1 MSCGLSDPAGACVV
15 AAPWGKAVKDLVHPL
30 VCHCIDTVL
39 VAELALCRYLGP
51 GPLAELRA
59 AFEPLG
65 DADLWIALLA
75 GLHDIGK
82 FTPVFQLLREDVA
95 RERFA
100 PWEPKELVHLKVRGG
115 SGQRIDTFHGPLT
128 AVHIA
133 SLLERWGADKTT
145 AKLIAVVLGGHHGH
159 FPTSAILKQVGR
171 EVTGLGGP
179 LWTRGRD
186 SLVAAVISAVGLPG
200 ADGLAWDRVRL
211 SPLAATALA
220 ALTTI
225 SDWIASDT
233 KNFPYGTAD
242 DLTAYTTG
250 ARRAAAGAIARLNWV
265 PWTPPTDFRA
275 LFGKDPRPM
284 QEVVEMS
291 VRRAKGP
298 ALVIIEAPPGDGK
311 SRAAIHAS
319 ALFAEALGMSGMYL
333 GNPTRATTNQ
343 LYLEIDPAVAVDA
356 PVALIHSAAKDF
368 LDGEGARPSSVNTD
382 GEPEDGDR
390 AAQEWFTHKK
400 ALLTPIGVGT
410 VDQALKTAIRSG
422 HVFVRLLALSNKT
435 VVVDEVHGYATY
447 MSTLLDRL
455 LAWLGRMGVPVVLM
469 SATLPSGRRDQLIG
483 AWRGGLLRDS
493 ALPVEPQD
501 RDVYP
506 RITVADATGVHLEP
520 AAPAPVNERR
530 TLHLKRI
537 ATDEVAQ
544 WAVEE
549 SVADRAVAVVHNLV
563 RRVTDTVRAIH
574 AHLDEQG
581 VPEADR
587 PRVEVLTR
595 DLAAGDRR
603 KLEKDLR
610 DILGREGT
618 RPDRGLIVVGTQILE
633 LGLDLD
639 FDAMCTDVAP
649 VDAMIQRAGRL
660 HRHRAPADGQTLTMA
675 ITGVQDTPAGP
686 KFPGYLSNVYE
697 PMIMLR
703 TWAVLRGRDTVSL
716 PGEIAELVDKVYS
729 ERLSAPPGWEDAW
742 SVAAERLE
750 RNLEN
755 QELDARRR
763 YVPHPVGLS
772 GSRLS
777 DLTSQPQDTRR
788 TRDSRTPR

>member
-1 MSCGLSDPAGACVV
+1 MSCGLSDPAGVV
-15 AAPWGKAVKDLVHPL
+15 AAPWGKTVKDRVHPL

-65 DADLWIALLA
+65 NADLWIALFA

-82 FTPVFQLLREDVA
+82 CTPMFQLLREDVA

-100 PWEPKELVHLKVRGG
+100 LWDPKELAHLKVRGG
-115 SGQRIDTFHGPLT
+115 SGERIDTFHGPLT
-128 AVHIA
+128 AIHIA
-133 SLLERWGADKTT
+133 GLLERWGADRTT

-159 FPTSAILKQVGR
+159 FPTSSILKQVGR
-171 EVTGLGGP
+171 EVAGLGGP
-179 LWTRGRD
+179 SWTRWRD
-186 SLVAAVISAVGLPG
+186 SLVTAVIGAVGLPEPE
-200 ADGLAWDRVRL
+200 GLAWDRVRL

-220 ALTTI
+220 ALTTV

-233 KNFPYGTAD
+233 KNFPYGAAG
-242 DLTAYTTG
+242 DLAAYTTG
-250 ARRAAAGAIARLNWV
+250 ARRAAVEAIARLNWV
-265 PWTPPTDFRA
+265 PWTPPTDFEA
-275 LFGKDPRPM
+275 LFGAGPRPM

-291 VRRAKGP
+291 VRRAEGP

-311 SRAAIHAS
+311 SRAAIHAC
-319 ALFAEALGMSGMYL
+319 ALFAESLGMSGMYL
-333 GNPTRATTNQ
+333 GNPTQATTNQ
-343 LYLEIDPAVAVDA
+343 LYLEIDPAVSVDA
-356 PVALIHSAAKDF
+356 PVALVHSAAKDF
-368 LDGEGARPSSVNTD
+368 FDGEGAQPSSVNAD

-390 AAQEWFTHKK
+390 AAQEWFTRKK

-435 VVVDEVHGYATY
+435 VVIDEVHGYSTY

-483 AWRGGLLRDS
+483 SWRGGLLQDS
-493 ALPVEPQD
+493 VLPVEPLD
-501 RDVYP
+501 SGVYP

-520 AAPAPVNERR
+520 ADPASINQHR
-530 TLHLKRI
+530 TLHLRRL
-537 ATDEVAQ
+537 ATNEVAR
-544 WAVEE
+544 WAVGE

-563 RRVTDTVRAIH
+563 RRVEDTVQAIH
-574 AHLDEQG
+574 THLDEQK

-587 PRVEVLTR
+587 PRVEVLTGQ
-595 DLAAGDRR
+595 LAGGERR
-603 KLEKDLR
+603 KLEKHLR
-610 DILGREGT
+610 DILGRGGT
-618 RPDRGLIVVGTQILE
+618 RPDRGLVVVGTQVLE
-633 LGLDLD
+633 SGLDLD

-660 HRHRAPADGQTLTMA
+660 HRHRAPVDGRTSTLA
-675 ITGVQDTPAGP
+675 ITGVEDTPAGP
-686 KFPGYLSNVYE
+686 KFPSRLSNVYE

-716 PGEIAELVDKVYS
+716 PGDIPGLVDDVYS

-742 SVAAERLE
+742 SVAAVRLE

-772 GSRLS
+772 GSRLP
-777 DLTSQPQDTRR
+777 DLTSQPQDTSR
-788 TRDSRTPR
+788 TRNSRPRR